1 MALIVFDCNETMNGN
16 IFREKN
22 IGKVIE
28 IYNIYVYEIFVKAFT
43 LVQKAFIFIHARNG
57 VFKCCQ
63 MKTA

>member
-28 IYNIYVYEIFVKAFT
+28 IYNIYVTRF
-43 LVQKAFIFIHARNG
+43 Q
-57 VFKCCQ
+57 
-63 MKTA
+63 

>member
-28 IYNIYVYEIFVKAFT
+28 IYIHVYEIFVKAFI

-57 VFKCCQ
+57 VSKCCQ